1 MGCEPWSKAEVDWLR
16 DRWPTMSAREIAES
30 YPAGFPRRTTDAIR
44 SRAKRLGLAK
54 ADGYDAMHGHH
65 AWTPGADAWL
75 RRYAPG
81 HSTAEILREARSR
94 LGMDLSVHAVR
105 NRLHKLGV
113 RQGVYPGRFGPGHP
127 SCTKGV
133 PMSEWMSEEGIERC
147 RRTQFAKGHAPHN
160 VMPVGSERV
169 NSSGAVEVKVAEQ
182 PFGMKAHDN
191 WIPKARIV
199 WEREHGEPW
208 PEGCRCVF
216 ADHDKL
222 NLSPENIV
230 PVPERIYPVVTR
242 AVGGLEY
249 HDRESLDVAMAY
261 AEVVVARR
269 ALQTGRRDGGGR

>member
-30 YPAGFPRRTTDAIR
+30 YPAGFPLRTTDAIR

-133 PMSEWMSEEGIERC
+133 PI
-147 RRTQFAKGHAPHN
+147 
-160 VMPVGSERV
+160 
-169 NSSGAVEVKVAEQ
+169 VA
-182 PFGMKAHDN
+182 
-191 WIPKARIV
+191 
-199 WEREHGEPW
+199 
-208 PEGCRCVF
+208 
-216 ADHDKL
+216 
-222 NLSPENIV
+222 
-230 PVPERIYPVVTR
+230 VPERIYPVVTR